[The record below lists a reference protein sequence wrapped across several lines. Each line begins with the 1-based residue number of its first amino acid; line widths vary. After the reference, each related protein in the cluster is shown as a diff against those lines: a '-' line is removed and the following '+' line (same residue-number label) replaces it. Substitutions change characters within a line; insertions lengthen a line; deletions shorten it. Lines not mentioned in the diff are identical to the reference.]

1 MKQAYIVKGIAFVL
15 MILAINTSAEAQ
27 GFTVSGQLKDAEGTS
42 FVQGATI
49 SLKSIRDTTIFFTSY
64 SDTAGR
70 FQFDAVLAD
79 SFRLTVSSVGFESL
93 SQVVKV
99 EAADVALGLISLSR
113 SSKELTGVTVTTT
126 TPPATQKGDTVQF
139 NASQF
144 KVNPDAS
151 AEDLARK
158 IPGISV
164 ENGQVKANGEVVQ
177 KVTIDGRELF
187 GDDATAALR
196 TLPAEI
202 VDKIQVFDRLS
213 DQAQLSGID
222 DGNAQRGINIVTK
235 ANMRNGQFGRVF
247 AGYGTNE
254 RYAAGGNST
263 FLKENRK
270 ISIVGNFNNVNQQ
283 NFASQD
289 LLGVSNNGQNSG
301 RQGGGGGRPQQGGR
315 GGGGGNFGGGN
326 NNFLVGQQNGI
337 NKTNA
342 FGINYANNWGKKI
355 EVSGSYF
362 FNNSNNIT
370 DQVSNTQYFSER
382 LLDYTQRT
390 LANSRNNNHRVNFR
404 MDYKI
409 DSFNQIIFTPNLS
422 FQDNRSNS
430 IRNTSQFNNTGAL
443 ARELSNVSNNDRNG
457 NNLNSSLLYR
467 RSFSKRGRSFS
478 VNLTTSYNKR
488 VGESY
493 VTTLDRQ
500 YNGAAFEDSTS
511 ERYTDQF
518 TDGLRLGASL
528 NYTEPLGKQGQVQF
542 SYSPSISKNTA
553 DQETFSRNPTDDK
566 YSVFL
571 DSLSNKFENRT
582 NAHNAG
588 VTYRL
593 GNRDKQLSFGV
604 NFQQT
609 ELNSEQDFPRPL
621 SIDKTFRNFLPN
633 AMVRYKLSP
642 KSNLRLMYRANVSQP
657 SVNQLQNVIDI
668 TEAPFFRTGNPDLE
682 QQYNNTL
689 STQYTFTNTQKGI
702 LLVGN
707 VFLQS
712 ANNYIANATFDSAS
726 SPGIQLRR
734 GEQVTLPVNLD
745 GFASLRSFITFAV
758 PLKFI
763 KSNLNIN
770 TGFTYNQLPGLIN
783 NLKNETQNK
792 TYTLGTVISS
802 NISEFVDFNL
812 SYSAN
817 FNAVS
822 SSLSEI
828 NDQKYFSH
836 NAGLQLNLLSKTG
849 WFVQTDLNNQL
860 YSGLTEGFNQNF
872 LLWNG
877 GIGKKF
883 LKDNKGELRLNVFD
897 LLKQNQSITR
907 NVTETYIED
916 LQNQVLTRYFM
927 LTFSY
932 NLRNFGKPAARATP
946 NRPAR
951 MQPR

>member
-342 FGINYANNWGKKI
+342 FGINYA
-355 EVSGSYF
+355 
-362 FNNSNNIT
+362 
-370 DQVSNTQYFSER
+370 
-382 LLDYTQRT
+382 
-390 LANSRNNNHRVNFR
+390 
-404 MDYKI
+404 
-409 DSFNQIIFTPNLS
+409 
-422 FQDNRSNS
+422 
-430 IRNTSQFNNTGAL
+430 
-443 ARELSNVSNNDRNG
+443 
-457 NNLNSSLLYR
+457 
-467 RSFSKRGRSFS
+467 
-478 VNLTTSYNKR
+478 
-488 VGESY
+488 
-493 VTTLDRQ
+493 
-500 YNGAAFEDSTS
+500 
-511 ERYTDQF
+511 
-518 TDGLRLGASL
+518 
-528 NYTEPLGKQGQVQF
+528 
-542 SYSPSISKNTA
+542 
-553 DQETFSRNPTDDK
+553 
-566 YSVFL
+566 
-571 DSLSNKFENRT
+571 
-582 NAHNAG
+582 
-588 VTYRL
+588 
-593 GNRDKQLSFGV
+593 
-604 NFQQT
+604 
-609 ELNSEQDFPRPL
+609 
-621 SIDKTFRNFLPN
+621 
-633 AMVRYKLSP
+633 
-642 KSNLRLMYRANVSQP
+642 
-657 SVNQLQNVIDI
+657 
-668 TEAPFFRTGNPDLE
+668 
-682 QQYNNTL
+682 
-689 STQYTFTNTQKGI
+689 
-702 LLVGN
+702 
-707 VFLQS
+707 
-712 ANNYIANATFDSAS
+712 
-726 SPGIQLRR
+726 
-734 GEQVTLPVNLD
+734 
-745 GFASLRSFITFAV
+745 
-758 PLKFI
+758 
-763 KSNLNIN
+763 
-770 TGFTYNQLPGLIN
+770 
-783 NLKNETQNK
+783 
-792 TYTLGTVISS
+792 
-802 NISEFVDFNL
+802 
-812 SYSAN
+812 
-817 FNAVS
+817 
-822 SSLSEI
+822 
-828 NDQKYFSH
+828 
-836 NAGLQLNLLSKTG
+836 
-849 WFVQTDLNNQL
+849 
-860 YSGLTEGFNQNF
+860 
-872 LLWNG
+872 
-877 GIGKKF
+877 
-883 LKDNKGELRLNVFD
+883 
-897 LLKQNQSITR
+897 
-907 NVTETYIED
+907 
-916 LQNQVLTRYFM
+916 
-927 LTFSY
+927 
-932 NLRNFGKPAARATP
+932 
-946 NRPAR
+946 
-951 MQPR
+951 